1 MAAPFDGR
9 PFVPENGR
17 QGFIDARKF
26 RQGRVDGRR
35 RKRARR
41 AVENAE
47 FRAMLGR
54 LLRAF
59 VRRLGDGDP
68 DDLPLA
74 VSLANDVELVLCKVV
89 ARQRESGA
97 SWSQIGAQ
105 LGCSKQ
111 AAQQR
116 FGGDSTRR

>member
-1 MAAPFDGR
+1 M
-9 PFVPENGR
+9 
-17 QGFIDARKF
+17 
-26 RQGRVDGRR
+26 RQGRIDGRR

-41 AVENAE
+41 AVENDA

-59 VRRLGDGDP
+59 LRRVGDGDP
-68 DDLPLA
+68 DDLPMVA
-74 VSLANDVELVLCKVV
+74 SLANDVDLILRKVV
-89 ARQRESGA
+89 ARQRAAGA
-97 SWSQIGAQ
+97 SWTQIGVQ

-116 FGGDSTRR
+116 FGAERGPPAR